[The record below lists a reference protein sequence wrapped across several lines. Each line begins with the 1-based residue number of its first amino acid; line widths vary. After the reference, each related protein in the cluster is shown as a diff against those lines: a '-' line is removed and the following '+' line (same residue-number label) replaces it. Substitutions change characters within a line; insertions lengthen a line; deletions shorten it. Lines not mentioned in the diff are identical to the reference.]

1 MVNVMNIYNDYE
13 LNRLTLE
20 DDFKDSSDFLLKE
33 IITGN
38 NKALVCG
45 MDGLID
51 SLQLS
56 QMIMK
61 PLL

>member
-1 MVNVMNIYNDYE
+1 MVNVMNIYDDYE

-38 NKALVCG
+38 PFWNVKKVLT
-45 MDGLID
+45 
-51 SLQLS
+51 
-56 QMIMK
+56 
-61 PLL
+61 PLCNNLNISKQRLFTA